1 MGTLA
6 FTAIDLGSALLGFL
20 GASVAP
26 KIFGGAKT
34 ASSDWKSH
42 LLGKVS
48 AVRAAIAEFKPA
60 STFESAIAG
69 GCGHLASCG
78 ESFANAV

>member
-1 MGTLA
+1 
-6 FTAIDLGSALLGFL
+6 
-20 GASVAP
+20 
-26 KIFGGAKT
+26 
-34 ASSDWKSH
+34 
-42 LLGKVS
+42 VS

-60 STFESAIAG
+60 STFESAIAV